1 MSISKKRHIQE
12 VNLILEERH
21 VLNETLNPVS
31 PDLINDV
38 LIISKIQD
46 PKNSSKY
53 DYALKDNLPSKLAGK
68 VWPDKKTREF
78 VGSAFRNAD
87 TWCTNL
93 ANSNKELNPKEYN
106 LKTGPSFCVY
116 VKDHSGENTTWL
128 TGFFDAFGK
137 TY

>member
-1 MSISKKRHIQE
+1 MSTTKKRHIQE
-12 VNLILEERH
+12 SNLILEGRH
-21 VLNETLNPVS
+21 VLNESLNPVP

-46 PKNSSKY
+46 PKNASKY
-53 DYALKDNLPSKLAGK
+53 DEALKNNLPDKLKGK
-68 VWPDKKTREF
+68 IWPDKKTREL

-93 ANSNKELNPKEYN
+93 AHSNKDFNPKEYN
-106 LKTGPSFCVY
+106 LKTGTKFCIE
-116 VKDHSGENTTWL
+116 VKDHSGEYTTWL
-128 TGFFDAFGK
+128 SGYFDYFGK